1 MDDSFKIWI
10 DRLKNGQTQKIAESL
25 APSFL
30 DVQEEELQFRAPV
43 QVKGEA
49 YLTES
54 ELILHLNASTSA
66 KMPCAICNKMIDIP
80 LKIGNFYHAEPMSE
94 IRDAI
99 FDFRKAL
106 REALLIELPQYV
118 ECRGGNCPD
127 RCTLKPYMREEN
139 RKDKTTYFPFSGL
152 DNT

>member
-10 DRLKNGQTQKIAESL
+10 DRLKNGQTQRIAETL
-25 APSFL
+25 DPSFFEIK
-30 DVQEEELQFRAPV
+30 EEELQFHAPV

-49 YLTES
+49 YITED
-54 ELILHLNASTSA
+54 ELILHLNASTLA
-66 KMPCAICNKMIDIP
+66 RMPCAICNKMIDAP
-80 LKIGNFYHAEPMSE
+80 LKIENFYHAEPISN

-99 FDFRKAL
+99 FDFREAL
-106 REALLIELPQYV
+106 REALLIELPKYI
-118 ECRGGNCPD
+118 ECQGGKCPE
-127 RCTLKPYMREEN
+127 RSTLLPYMRGEN